1 MACTVAVETVIAGH
15 YNDQVRTLLG
25 EGYEAEAPLRA
36 TLRQFRDEEMEH
48 KETGLANE
56 AEQAVAYRA
65 MSKIIEGGAARPFF
79 LLYRVSGRAVG
90 GRLAAV
96 IEVDDRGGAGA
107 LLRVLAGLGGGPG
120 GVVAGTAEWTGV
132 GSGVRLSLVPRGAPA
147 VAVADPTWEVGE
159 GRDGSAGGVAAVAT
173 AEVQAWADLMGVGGG
188 AAGRRTVSW
197 AVAAAGLG
205 AGRVGEGQMG
215 APEVA
220 ARVAIARALVWEPSV
235 LLLEDPTAGL
245 SPFAAQAVTA
255 TLRVLARTP
264 PPMNTGNGDL
274 PPLTPP
280 SLILLSATAPPPGVY
295 VLYDDL
301 LLLSAGRAAY
311 AGAAGSAPLAALGE
325 ACVACPPGWSAP
337 DFFAAALALRGSWG
351 GAGCGAGGAAGE
363 AGDADALPAA
373 PGGRDGVG
381 HHPSRAAA
389 RLLHLAEIAEAAG
402 LPPLGEPNPAEAAAD
417 AAAAEEWGAAGD
429 GDEDGGREA
438 GGGVGG
444 PRSTSGFSLPPSP
457 PPSTVT
463 TLPTGGSGG
472 PAGAAG
478 SPTNGGS
485 ASPPSHPP
493 LVSAPPSA
501 TVDALLFTASWVAAA
516 AGASI
521 GLAATR
527 ADLAAATA
535 AATVAA
541 TATLS
546 APPTRGRRYAAGA
559 HLGAASGVR
568 LAATAFLAAAAALPA
583 VGLGLMNTAAFPG
596 GARPLAAS
604 AAGAVAA
611 AVVAAAPPGTR
622 RGEAATVVVAALVG
636 ATGLAVGGYP
646 LPVAAVP
653 VWLRWARW
661 VAVPGL
667 ALRATTADVYATEV
681 LQRELLTR
689 EANPCTSVGFSVR
702 VVACNLA

>member
-1 MACTVAVETVIAGH
+1 MASAPMSCVPAAG
-15 YNDQVRTLLG
+15 RT
-25 EGYEAEAPLRA
+25 
-36 TLRQFRDEEMEH
+36 
-48 KETGLANE
+48 
-56 AEQAVAYRA
+56 
-65 MSKIIEGGAARPFF
+65 S

-235 LLLEDPTAGL
+235 LLLEDGASGASAWSFLCQAESTAY
-245 SPFAAQAVTA
+245 
-255 TLRVLARTP
+255 
-264 PPMNTGNGDL
+264 D
-274 PPLTPP
+274 
-280 SLILLSATAPPPGVY
+280 ATAPPPGVY

-493 LVSAPPSA
+493 RWSAVTPWRVHAVAVMRGWLWRRPAAAASSVAAAVTAGAAIGLVFWPGPGHERPPSA

-596 GARPLAAS
+596 GARLVAAAGIVAVAAS

-667 ALRATTADVYATEV
+667 ALRCLQGVVGREGMEGGWAVEGGVLAGIFATTADVYATEV